1 MTSVGA
7 IGHFRRGTVAEAGNG
22 EASKDWLLS
31 VLPWFDHVDGL
42 WRYSLPMSCLLKLKI
57 EWNVKTF
64 FSPPQQLTKKVNN
77 IETGWALGATFHL
90 LQSLG
95 LSHWGQAL
103 TLRPAFANNLFKG
116 RREDSVVFWGSL
128 GTAWIEIQRLASSRG
143 RSFCRQ
149 VLL

>member
-57 EWNVKTF
+57 E
-64 FSPPQQLTKKVNN
+64 
-77 IETGWALGATFHL
+77 
-90 LQSLG
+90 
-95 LSHWGQAL
+95 
-103 TLRPAFANNLFKG
+103 
-116 RREDSVVFWGSL
+116 
-128 GTAWIEIQRLASSRG
+128 
-143 RSFCRQ
+143 
-149 VLL
+149 